1 MPDSRVSGRSVA
13 QVERQFETSGLL
25 LRAVQSSFMVSDDID
40 QQQFADGH
48 DNLHAQE
55 VLPSR
60 VAMVFARRSEPER
73 PGGPPGYRY
82 ESVVPLAGNRSLVG
96 FDMAAQEANLRALL
110 RARDIDRPVMS
121 AAFPLRQPVD
131 DAHDAMGVVVRLPVY
146 SSEIGRAHV

>member
-1 MPDSRVSGRSVA
+1 MFFLLMILLPPRSTRTDTLLPDTRLVRSDV
-13 QVERQFETSGLL
+13 
-25 LRAVQSSFMVSDDID
+25 
-40 QQQFADGH
+40 H
-48 DNLHAQE
+48 DNLQAQE
-55 VLPSR
+55 VLPSL
-60 VAMVFARRSEPER
+60 VAMVFARPSGPER

-146 SSEIGRAHV
+146 SSGPRPSDVAQRRAREIRSEEH

>member
-1 MPDSRVSGRSVA
+1 
-13 QVERQFETSGLL
+13 
-25 LRAVQSSFMVSDDID
+25 
-40 QQQFADGH
+40 
-48 DNLHAQE
+48 
-55 VLPSR
+55 
-60 VAMVFARRSEPER
+60 MVFARRSEPER

-131 DAHDAMGVVVRLPVY
+131 DAHAALGVR
-146 SSEIGRAHV
+146 SEERRVGKECGSPCRSWWSPAH